1 MAKTPKPGQKVTM
14 KPTRKG
20 QKPVTFK
27 KGGLHKSLGVP
38 QGEKIPESKMRAA
51 AAGRYGPLAKKQAI
65 MALGML
71 KKGQKTAA
79 GKK

>member
-1 MAKTPKPGQKVTM
+1 MVKTPKAGQKVTM
-14 KPTRKG
+14 KPTKKG

-38 QGEKIPESKMRAA
+38 QGKKIPAGKMKRAL
-51 AAGRYGPLAKKQAI
+51 AGGYGPLAKRQAV
-65 MALGML
+65 MAKGML
-71 KKGQKTAA
+71 KQGQKTAA